1 MTMRGFAALLL
12 LGVAWALPA
21 AAQDKNA
28 PGVTAS
34 EIKIGNTMPY
44 SGAASAYG
52 AIGRAEAG
60 YFQMI
65 NEQGGVNG
73 RKIDFITLDDGY
85 SPPKTVEQTRRLV
98 ESDNVALIFSSLGTV
113 TSVTVRKYLNER
125 KVPQI
130 FITSGA
136 SFWNDPSHYPWTIGF
151 QPNYRSEGRI
161 YGRYVAEHL
170 PKAKIAVLYQND
182 DAGRDYATGFKEGL
196 GPEMVKHIVAETTY
210 EVTDPTLDSQIVS
223 LQSSGADVL
232 FNNSTPKFA
241 AQAIRK
247 IYDVGWKP
255 LHFLSSTSAS
265 VSAVMQPAG
274 IEKSQG
280 VISAAYYKDPT
291 DKQWADDPAMK
302 TYTAWLKKYDPEAD
316 VADIFNVYGYSSAM
330 ALVQVLKQCGNDLSR
345 DNIMKQ
351 VAHLDMTLP
360 MLLPGIKVS
369 TGPTDFAPLKQMR
382 LERFEGSNWVLFG
395 DVIGG

>member
-1 MTMRGFAALLL
+1 MTMRGFTALLL

-73 RKIDFITLDDGY
+73 RKIDFVTLDDGY

-98 ESDNVALIFSSLGTV
+98 ESDKVAFIYSSLGTV

-247 IYDVGWKP
+247 IHDVGWKP

-302 TYTAWLKKYDPEAD
+302 TYTAWLKKYDPDAD
-316 VADIFNVYGYSSAM
+316 VADIFNVYGYSSAQ
-330 ALVQVLKQCGNDLSR
+330 ALIQVLKQCGSDLSR
-345 DNIMKQ
+345 ENIMKE

-369 TGPTDFAPLKQMR
+369 TSPTDFAPLKQMR
-382 LERFEGSNWVLFG
+382 LERFEGSNWMLFG

>member
-1 MTMRGFAALLL
+1 MTMRGFTALLL

-73 RKIDFITLDDGY
+73 RKIDFVTLDDGY
-85 SPPKTVEQTRRLV
+85 SPPKTFEQTRRLV
-98 ESDNVALIFSSLGTV
+98 ESDHVALIFSSLGTV
-113 TSVTVRKYLNER
+113 TSMTVRKYMNER

-274 IEKSQG
+274 LEKSQG

-369 TGPTDFAPLKQMR
+369 TGPTDFAPPKQMR

>member
-1 MTMRGFAALLL
+1 MTMRGFTALLL

-73 RKIDFITLDDGY
+73 RKIDFVTLDDGY
-85 SPPKTVEQTRRLV
+85 SPPKTFEQTRRLV
-98 ESDNVALIFSSLGTV
+98 ESDHVALIFSSLGTV
-113 TSVTVRKYLNER
+113 TSMTVRKYMNER

-247 IYDVGWKP
+247 IHDVGWKP

-302 TYTAWLKKYDPEAD
+302 TYTAWLKKYDPDAD
-316 VADIFNVYGYSSAM
+316 VADIFNVYGYSSAQ
-330 ALVQVLKQCGNDLSR
+330 ALIQVLKQCGSDLSR
-345 DNIMKQ
+345 ENIMKE

-369 TGPTDFAPLKQMR
+369 TSPTDFAPLKQMR
-382 LERFEGSNWVLFG
+382 LERFEGSNWMLFG

>member
-1 MTMRGFAALLL
+1 MTIRGFTALLL

-60 YFQMI
+60 YFTMI

-73 RKIDFITLDDGY
+73 RKIDFVTLDDGY
-85 SPPKTVEQTRRLV
+85 SPPKTFEQTRRLV
-98 ESDNVALIFSSLGTV
+98 ESDKVALIFSSLGTV
-113 TSVTVRKYLNER
+113 TSMTVRKYMNER

-274 IEKSQG
+274 LEKSQG

>member
-1 MTMRGFAALLL
+1 MTMRGFTALLL

-73 RKIDFITLDDGY
+73 RKIDFVTLDDGY
-85 SPPKTVEQTRRLV
+85 SPPKTFEQTRRLV
-98 ESDNVALIFSSLGTV
+98 ESDHVALIFSSLGTV
-113 TSVTVRKYLNER
+113 TSMTVRKYMNER

-302 TYTAWLKKYDPEAD
+302 TYIAWLKKYDPDAD
-316 VADIFNVYGYSSAM
+316 VADIFNVYGYSSAQ
-330 ALVQVLKQCGNDLSR
+330 ALIQVLKQCGSDLSR
-345 DNIMKQ
+345 ENIMKE

-369 TGPTDFAPLKQMR
+369 TSPTDFAPLKQMR
-382 LERFEGSNWVLFG
+382 LERFEGSNWMLFG

>member
-1 MTMRGFAALLL
+1 MTMRGFTALLL

-73 RKIDFITLDDGY
+73 RKIDFVTLDDGY

-98 ESDNVALIFSSLGTV
+98 ESDKVAFIYSSLGTV

-302 TYTAWLKKYDPEAD
+302 TYTAWLKKYDPDAD
-316 VADIFNVYGYSSAM
+316 VADIFNVYGYSSAQ
-330 ALVQVLKQCGNDLSR
+330 ALIQVLKQCGSDLSR
-345 DNIMKQ
+345 ENIMKE

-369 TGPTDFAPLKQMR
+369 TSPTDFAPLKQMR
-382 LERFEGSNWVLFG
+382 LERFEGSNWMLFG